1 MVSVAGG
8 FSRPADPERANASA
22 RRAQAL
28 GYADKGHLRGL
39 PPKHYA
45 APQLHMELDPW
56 SLTGDVDYGRSQ
68 PPTTQL
74 DMVLDVREVA
84 DRLKVCQD
92 TVYGLIASGRL
103 RAKGLGKQRAIRVP
117 VRALGAFL
125 DAHNLP

>member
-1 MVSVAGG
+1 MHPPVGLKPSATQTKTTCVAC
-8 FSRPADPERANASA
+8 
-22 RRAQAL
+22 
-28 GYADKGHLRGL
+28 LRNTT
-39 PPKHYA
+39 PHPNCT
-45 APQLHMELDPW
+45 W

-103 RAKGLGKQRAIRVP
+103 RERARQAARDPRPGPRAGGVP
-117 VRALGAFL
+117 RRTQLAISKI
-125 DAHNLP
+125 PS